1 VSETSHTALPR
12 AGNSVLLADRY
23 IEALYTL
30 AAQNA
35 VVDAVLGD
43 MINLQKLWDESA
55 DWRDVATNPRLSREV
70 VSVAAEQ
77 VARIVGVHKITANFM
92 SVVAQNR
99 RLSLLPLFI
108 ERFID
113 EVGMHRGEY
122 RADVHTASP
131 LSAAQRD
138 RLLAILGK
146 ATGGKIRL
154 VEADDPSL
162 IGGLTV
168 KIGSKFVDASV
179 RTKLDRLEYTLRGK
193 TAAA

>member
-1 VSETSHTALPR
+1 MSETSHTALPR